1 MTQELVPMETILKF
15 EPGVR
20 LKEDSARERFV
31 ILGPEVLIELNQT
44 GTAIM
49 SQIDG
54 VSSVQEVISKL
65 AKEFAT
71 EPTEITQDEREFMT
85 AMAMNRVLT
94 K

>member
-1 MTQELVPMETILKF
+1 MTQELVPTATILKF

-20 LKEDSARERFV
+20 LKEDTARDRYV
-31 ILGPEVLIELNQT
+31 ILGPEVLIELNET

-49 SQIDG
+49 SQVDG
-54 VSSVQEVISKL
+54 ISSVQEVINRL
-65 AKEFAT
+65 AEEFSTDPSDIA
-71 EPTEITQDEREFMT
+71 QDVREFMT